1 MRLTLLSLFFV
12 IVLQSAIS
20 QTTEKEKELR
30 KLTIDTTLL
39 GWKRGGMINVTFSQI
54 SLTNWAAGGENSYSG
69 NMLFNTFLKY
79 NTKRFSFENTLDLG
93 LGMQKQASA
102 KARKTD
108 DKIDFASKSGY
119 LIKNKIYVAALVN
132 FKTQSLPGYNYP
144 NDSVVISD
152 FMSPAYLLFASGIDW
167 KPKDYLSF
175 FVAPVTGK
183 TTFVLNQQLAN
194 AGAFGVEQAVY
205 ENGRLLKNGKTFRAE
220 FGGYFKMALQKKFK
234 ENITVNTK
242 VELFSNYF
250 KNPQNIDVYWDFL
263 LGIKL
268 SKYLAFSINTI
279 LIYDNDIMIEIKD
292 KHGNIT
298 DKGPRIQF
306 KEIVGIG
313 FSYKF

>member
-1 MRLTLLSLFFV
+1 MRFLLFSIFV
-12 IVLQSAIS
+12 IALHSAIS

-30 KLTIDTTLL
+30 KVTIDTTLL
-39 GWKRGGMINVTFSQI
+39 GWKHGGMINVTISQV

-79 NTKRFSFENTLDLG
+79 NTPRFSFENTLDLG

-108 DKIDFASKSGY
+108 DKIDFSSKSGY
-119 LIKNKIYVAALVN
+119 LLKNKTYAAALVN

-167 KPKDYLSF
+167 KPKEYLSLF
-175 FVAPVTGK
+175 FAPVTGK
-183 TTFVLNQQLAN
+183 TTFVLNQRLAN
-194 AGAFGVEQAVY
+194 TGAFGVEPAVY
-205 ENGRLLKNGKTFRAE
+205 ENGQLIKNGKTFRAE
-220 FGGYFKMALQKKFK
+220 FGGYIKMALQRKFK

-268 SKYLAFSINTI
+268 SKYLAFSVNTI
-279 LIYDNDIMIEIKD
+279 LIYDDDIVIEIKD
-292 KHGNIT
+292 KQGNIIG
-298 DKGPRIQF
+298 KGPRVQF